1 MHNARCKNYI
11 EFNVCWLTHPPTRC
25 PAPTAA
31 ARPPGA
37 PPCSPRP
44 ADCLSTPAAAKCQHT
59 TTRVNTPHL
68 DILAGPGDHLR
79 EELGVVG
86 VEGVVGGLAAGQG
99 RGLRG
104 LLQDAHAVAEVV
116 RLLQSKYDISI
127 TSLT

>member
-1 MHNARCKNYI
+1 MSTQH
-11 EFNVCWLTHPPTRC
+11 VSTH
-25 PAPTAA
+25 
-31 ARPPGA
+31 
-37 PPCSPRP
+37 
-44 ADCLSTPAAAKCQHT
+44 

-116 RLLQSKYDISI
+116 RLLPHNM
-127 TSLT
+127 TLELHASLSNLVSPH